1 MNQLKSFIINLIYL
15 FLFLLPSYYDLF
27 FNFLILMDK
36 LIYKGLIPFKNK
48 INITIFLT
56 ILIKSDKIINKLT
69 A

>member
-1 MNQLKSFIINLIYL
+1 
-15 FLFLLPSYYDLF
+15 
-27 FNFLILMDK
+27 MDK
-36 LIYKGLIPFKNK
+36 LIYKYLIPFKNK